1 MKFTTNDLYAVLSGI
16 VDGVLVAKAPLVFI
30 AKNIIIAFLALFDI
44 VKVPEGWRY
53 ASLSALGL
61 IVVLYVLG
69 KLEVR

>member
-1 MKFTTNDLYAVLSGI
+1 MKFTVNDWYAVLSGI
-16 VDGVLVAKAPLVFI
+16 IDGVLVAKAPLVFI
-30 AKNIIIAFLALFDI
+30 AKNIIIALLALFDI

-69 KLEVR
+69 KLVVR

>member
-1 MKFTTNDLYAVLSGI
+1 
-16 VDGVLVAKAPLVFI
+16 VFI

-44 VKVPEGWRY
+44 VRVPEGWRY